1 MIRVKRYE
9 GFSIKN
15 GNPKKK
21 NEDAMVIQEKLFAVL
36 DGATGQGGLDG
47 KLASETIKKVL
58 ESKREDESLLD
69 VVARANRE
77 LAEVAVEK
85 FEEKMQQGGLPEEV
99 VAKYLQGIEEKKRA
113 ARGRALTAEEK
124 VICIDPAYSTA
135 TCGAIM
141 QIDPRKETAE
151 IVQVGDCMV
160 AVQRMNGQVEV
171 LTEDLVARSDYFSY
185 LDYQRAGDELLK
197 RLLEQQPSS
206 VSRFYALSAQQQQNM
221 HNQKRSL
228 IKLALHIGRTNANNP
243 LSPYSYPVFNGTLL
257 NLQEHYQQIT
267 LKDVQSIVLLSDGLL
282 ISQPKIS
289 PDMRKAWK
297 QTAEAAFQ
305 IGPEGLLGIVQW
317 QTAVDP
323 YAQYFVDRLKP
334 DDDKTILKIDLE
346 RIQQKRISFLPP
358 PSIRDISYQSFA
370 VQADQAVE
378 GRGRSR

>member
-1 MIRVKRYE
+1 MLRVKQLN
-9 GFSIKN
+9 GFSIRN
-15 GNPKKK
+15 GNPKKD
-21 NEDAMVIQEKLFAVL
+21 NEDGIVIHHHLFAVL

-47 KLASETIKKVL
+47 KLASKTIEGVL
-58 ESKREDESLLD
+58 VSKEEDESLLE
-69 VVARANRE
+69 VVERANRT

-85 FEEKMQQGGLPEEV
+85 FEQMIEKRELPSEV
-99 VAKYLQGIEEKKRA
+99 VAKYHQGIDEKKKMLN
-113 ARGRALTAEEK
+113 GRELTAEEK
-124 VICIDPAYSTA
+124 VTCIHPAYSTA

-160 AVQRMNGQVEV
+160 AVQRMDGQVEV

-185 LDYQRAGDELLK
+185 LDYQRAGSELLK
-197 RLLEQQPSS
+197 RLPPRQLSS
-206 VSRFYALSAQQQQNM
+206 ISQFYALSKQKQQYM
-221 HNQKRSL
+221 HNQNRSL
-228 IKLALHIGRTNANNP
+228 IKPTLHIGRTNANNP
-243 LSPYSYPVFNGTLL
+243 VSTYSYPVFNGTPL
-257 NLQEHYQQIT
+257 NLQEHYQQIS

-289 PDMRKAWK
+289 PDMRKAWQ

-305 IGPEGLLGIVQW
+305 KGPEGLLGIVQW

-346 RIQQKRISFLPP
+346 REKQRGQQNSFLPP
-358 PSIRDISYQSFA
+358 LSRRDVSAQSFIVRA
-370 VQADQAVE
+370 E
-378 GRGRSR
+378 PPSRSR